1 MSSRKQYIKSAVVSK
16 KPFDL
21 SRSALGTLDFGQ
33 IVPVFFEEGLPGD
46 KFTVSNRQFARL
58 APLTFPTYGRCELCT
73 ASFYVDYYQLADD
86 FEAWI
91 DGKATYNGKVPYLRY
106 FQAYDLMVFMAR
118 PANSKEVSSTE
129 HYDFRFSATT
139 VSSMKYYQL
148 TKRGRFI
155 YKILRGLG
163 YQLINGNG
171 DNEAFVNLKFNAMP
185 LLAFFKAYNDYMTLG
200 TRQNTSILSNIL
212 YKLKLGEYEN
222 EYQKGKISEAS
233 LRNAFDSILLC
244 FDDDYFTTTWEE
256 ANSPITDYDIVN
268 QISDGES
275 NYNITFNHRDT
286 YMNDVNPSISNNGLT
301 ARQHE
306 YLRKFDEWVRR
317 NQLSSKDIDNI
328 YARFGVKPENMRA
341 KYCHPISRSSQ
352 LIMVG
357 DVTATSDTYN
367 GESGMPLGSFAGKG
381 IVQGD
386 DKFSYSPDEFGAF
399 ITLAWIKV
407 KPMYTEGVKRHCLRS
422 SCFDYF
428 TPEFDGLGGQ
438 ALNYLELCGDYTL
451 NFSQD
456 VLQTFGFG
464 NRYQEY
470 RDSSQNDIVFG
481 DMAIDEYMN
490 AWHFDRSVAL
500 AKEKLAGHAVY
511 SQGNVLNTYGSPGD
525 SQPFDRIFVNDGS
538 VTQNDHFFVQFY
550 FDVKAFRHVKNFTD
564 VLGFGEGDLPIASNG
579 TNIS

>member
-21 SRSALGTLDFGQ
+21 SRSALGTIDFGQ

-91 DGKATYNGKVPYLRY
+91 DGKTTYNGKVPYLRY
-106 FQAYDLMVFMAR
+106 FQAYNMMKLLADT
-118 PANSKEVSSTE
+118 EYSSIVTASD
-129 HYDFRFSATT
+129 HYDFRFGDTT
-139 VSSMKYYQL
+139 SSMKYYAL
-148 TKRGRFI
+148 TKRGRFV

-163 YQLINGNG
+163 YQLINGNA
-171 DNEAFVNLKFNAMP
+171 DSTTFLNLKFNAMP
-185 LLAFFKAYNDYMTLG
+185 LLAFMKAYCDYMTLG
-200 TRQNTSILSNIL
+200 TRQNTSLLANIL

-222 EYQKGKISEAS
+222 SNMKGAISQAQLGNMFS
-233 LRNAFDSILLC
+233 SILLC

-256 ANSPITDYDIVN
+256 ANAPIYDADIVS
-268 QISDGES
+268 QIYDDEA
-275 NYNITFNHRDT
+275 NYNIKTDHRDT
-286 YMNDVNPSISNNGLT
+286 YMSDINPEVEKLGLT
-301 ARQHE
+301 VRQHD

-341 KYCHPISRSSQ
+341 KYCHPLSRSSQ

-357 DVTATSDTYN
+357 DVTATSDTFN
-367 GESGMPLGSFAGKG
+367 GESGMPLGAFAGKG

-438 ALNYLELCGDYTL
+438 AYNYLELCGDYTL
-451 NFSQD
+451 NFNES
-456 VLQTFGFG
+456 VMQTFGFG

-500 AKEKLAGHAVY
+500 AKEKLAGHSVY
-511 SQGNVLNTYGSPGD
+511 SQGNILNTYGTPGD
-525 SQPFDRIFVNDGS
+525 TQPFDRIFVNDGS

-564 VLGFGEGDLPIASNG
+564 VLGFGEGDLPIAPNG